1 MTPSVFDQ
9 HDILDKL
16 YLELKSSY
24 QKGEIASYDQLLKIA
39 PNLTS
44 HDYEVVIERFK
55 GHIRQQNLM
64 KVSNDT
70 NGTQAAIN
78 DDSLESQLLTLQQDF
93 CQKVGLIVAAHE
105 KRMAQVSQGVIE
117 DITSSKIVLEQELK
131 VLQAKYDYE
140 HNALQ
145 QELGSL
151 KDKCNALQEEQ
162 AQAKL
167 QCDAMRSEHEALSL
181 LKLITSEHGIETL
194 EALPFHP
201 TLNSLIVELINNT
214 KLLGREQLSALAV
227 LVDNVTK
234 VSNLSQEMGME
245 LSKLSAQ
252 KYESIV
258 KNQQRSLTQ
267 DDNSKADTSASTT
280 LSEQELALQAL
291 KDKFKNIEQ
300 LGADNS
306 YFMEDDSFDRHD
318 DPTKEEL
325 LSTEAIDPKFNALL
339 QAQAQFQSLAQSQTS
354 NHASGQASTQAI
366 SQGSQVAL
374 GKAKDMELEKESL
387 EPAVDGKH
395 SPVSQERIIEI
406 LNVIAHDLLA
416 KKAVSELTYQDI
428 GQAIQTA
435 IRMEMGAQDQ
445 CEIMGRLLI
454 KVLLLGGNELTVSD
468 FNLSEEELIGLL
480 PSYEQ
485 RLLALN
491 TLSWI
496 KNNITHQDKVVDNN
510 PLSSLMSGAKT
521 KGKDSYNT
529 DYQNRNLDSQS
540 GSVEIIN
547 SSVPKAIPRDEGTLV
562 REMSQ
567 EGGNDNIAAFAAAS
581 AKIASLAPLLHEAG
595 KELKQAQKE
604 LDADLEKSMLK
615 DRLASHIEE
624 NKTVVSSEEE
634 GPLATV
640 EIASV
645 AKDVVKV
652 ASELAQGNEER
663 SQKKFSLFDNSHA
676 AAEQTGTT
684 VFGVESVEPSTN
696 VSYDPQKES
705 FIHQKDID
713 QSDDDESLDDFIT
726 GNITDVDQ
734 GDSSDLD
741 QEAVIHKEQVEPVET
756 VEQAEHKESSVFDQ
770 AQNASSN
777 KVEESQSQTLS
788 QSPSAEDNAHNKPAR
803 TVSTA
808 TVTPTGRT
816 AIIKTTNIDEPVVN
830 KEPPAN
836 TYKHGNESTFIISS
850 PEPSKDN
857 PSLKVE
863 NTVVKPSG
871 VNTSDSKIEPNKAVE
886 TIFDTSSAFVPK
898 TPLDEDGKRRFKFLC
913 NVIDQRINER
923 ISKVNILLHGSA
935 DNTNSQLQIKDVAWF
950 YQSCISSLDNQ
961 GMLTDDLKKALY
973 EKMEYD
979 LKSNNSQLALAH
991 SHTAEASK
999 IEEIQP
1005 QPQPKEA
1012 IAVEVKDAAKVEPE
1026 PEQKAEVKAASEV
1039 ETVVAPKVEGAAK
1052 VEPEPEQK
1060 AEVKA
1065 ASEVETV
1072 VAPKVED
1079 AAKVEPEPEQKVE
1092 VKAVPEVETVVAPK
1106 VEDAAKVEPE
1116 PEQKVEVKAVPEVE
1130 TVVAPKVEDTAKV
1143 EPEPEQKVEVK
1154 AVPEV
1159 ETVVAPKVED
1169 AAKVEP
1175 EPEQKVEV
1183 KAVPEVET
1191 VVAPKVEDTA
1201 KVEPEVEP
1209 VAYEKITTMVMPD
1222 LSKITGKPTIDWDEF
1237 NKEKE
1242 LRAERESIAL
1252 NEAAPE
1258 AEAEP
1263 EDGAD
1268 EADDSANVVP
1278 FSFVPKSLK
1287 DALSN
1292 SQKAPGNNANSPK
1305 DLTLE
1310 QQMQIRLGLLDM
1322 LQSALD
1328 KHKKSQGFTVVD
1340 DNNDDS
1346 LSDDANSQD
1355 QSPIVHRHV
1364 TFATL
1369 NEEELSDDS
1378 NLALQDQADVQ
1389 DSSSKGN
1396 SESNQDSTPEGN
1408 QESSSDDK
1416 QYISSDGKQEA
1427 EVSLQVNKDSGED
1440 CPINQADATSN
1451 SSADSG
1457 SKSASGAAMNEPA
1470 AEAKAE
1476 SRAEIEPKSGAE
1488 PEPEPKTESV
1498 SEPEAEDDEEILTI
1512 IPASEYI
1519 SDPHKEE
1526 NLNIPRDFSSMQ
1538 SFLMGLNTSYNQP
1551 KEATFMFQDMNGS
1564 QEQLKTAKDD
1574 SKDNKK

>member
-145 QELGSL
+145 QELGAL

-227 LVDNVTK
+227 LIDNVTK

-267 DDNSKADTSASTT
+267 DDQSKAETSASTT

-354 NHASGQASTQAI
+354 THAQGQASTQAV

-741 QEAVIHKEQVEPVET
+741 QDAVIHKEQVEPVET
-756 VEQAEHKESSVFDQ
+756 VEQADHKESSVFDQ

-777 KVEESQSQTLS
+777 KVDESQSQILS
-788 QSPSAEDNAHNKPAR
+788 QSPSTEDKAHNKPAR

-1026 PEQKAEVKAASEV
+1026 PE
-1039 ETVVAPKVEGAAK
+1039 
-1052 VEPEPEQK
+1052 PEQK
-1060 AEVKA
+1060 A
-1065 ASEVETV
+1065 
-1072 VAPKVED
+1072 
-1079 AAKVEPEPEQKVE
+1079 
-1092 VKAVPEVETVVAPK
+1092 
-1106 VEDAAKVEPE
+1106 
-1116 PEQKVEVKAVPEVE
+1116 
-1130 TVVAPKVEDTAKV
+1130 
-1143 EPEPEQKVEVK
+1143 EVK

-1416 QYISSDGKQEA
+1416 QYISSDGKQET

-1440 CPINQADATSN
+1440 SPINQADATSN

-1470 AEAKAE
+1470 AEAEAE

-1488 PEPEPKTESV
+1488 PEPKTESV
-1498 SEPEAEDDEEILTI
+1498 SEPEDDEEILTI

>member
-227 LVDNVTK
+227 LIDNVTK

-267 DDNSKADTSASTT
+267 DDQSKADTSASTT

-354 NHASGQASTQAI
+354 THASGQASTQAV

-374 GKAKDMELEKESL
+374 GKAKAMELEKESL
-387 EPAVDGKH
+387 EPAIEGKH

-726 GNITDVDQ
+726 GNITDFDQ

-741 QEAVIHKEQVEPVET
+741 QEAVIHKEQVKPVET

-788 QSPSAEDNAHNKPAR
+788 QSPSAEDKAHNKPAR

-979 LKSNNSQLALAH
+979 LKSNNSQFANAH
-991 SHTAEASK
+991 SHTADASK

-1026 PEQKAEVKAASEV
+1026 PEPEQKAEVKPASEI
-1039 ETVVAPKVEGAAK
+1039 ETVVAPKVEDAAK

-1060 AEVKA
+1060 VEVKA
-1065 ASEVETV
+1065 VPEVETV

-1130 TVVAPKVEDTAKV
+1130 TVVAPKVEDAAKV
-1143 EPEPEQKVEVK
+1143 EPEPEQKAEVK

-1175 EPEQKVEV
+1175 
-1183 KAVPEVET
+1183 
-1191 VVAPKVEDTA
+1191 
-1201 KVEPEVEP
+1201 EPEVEP

-1252 NEAAPE
+1252 N
-1258 AEAEP
+1258 EAEP

-1389 DSSSKGN
+1389 DSSSKDN

-1416 QYISSDGKQEA
+1416 QYISSDGKQET

-1440 CPINQADATSN
+1440 SPINQADVTSN

-1457 SKSASGAAMNEPA
+1457 SKSASGAAMNEPQ
-1470 AEAKAE
+1470 AEAE
-1476 SRAEIEPKSGAE
+1476 SRAEIDPKSGA
-1488 PEPEPKTESV
+1488 EPEPKTESV
-1498 SEPEAEDDEEILTI
+1498 SEPEPEAEDDEEILTI

>member
-227 LVDNVTK
+227 LIDNVTK

-267 DDNSKADTSASTT
+267 DDQSKAETSASTT

-354 NHASGQASTQAI
+354 NHAQGQASTKAV

-652 ASELAQGNEER
+652 ASELAQGNEDR

-741 QEAVIHKEQVEPVET
+741 QDAVIHKEPVET
-756 VEQAEHKESSVFDQ
+756 VEQADHKESSVFDQ

-777 KVEESQSQTLS
+777 KVDESQSQILS
-788 QSPSAEDNAHNKPAR
+788 QSPSTEDKAHNKPAR

-979 LKSNNSQLALAH
+979 LKSNNSQLALAN
-991 SHTAEASK
+991 SHTADASK

-1012 IAVEVKDAAKVEPE
+1012 IAVEVKD
-1026 PEQKAEVKAASEV
+1026 
-1039 ETVVAPKVEGAAK
+1039 AAK

-1116 PEQKVEVKAVPEVE
+1116 PEQKVEVKAES
-1130 TVVAPKVEDTAKV
+1130 
-1143 EPEPEQKVEVK
+1143 
-1154 AVPEV
+1154 EV

-1169 AAKVEP
+1169 A
-1175 EPEQKVEV
+1175 
-1183 KAVPEVET
+1183 
-1191 VVAPKVEDTA
+1191 A

-1252 NEAAPE
+1252 NEAVPD
-1258 AEAEP
+1258 AEP

-1346 LSDDANSQD
+1346 FSDDANSQD

-1378 NLALQDQADVQ
+1378 NLALQDQDDVQ
-1389 DSSSKGN
+1389 DSSSKSN
-1396 SESNQDSTPEGN
+1396 SKSNQDSTPEGN

-1416 QYISSDGKQEA
+1416 QYISSDGKQET

-1440 CPINQADATSN
+1440 SPINQADATSN

-1457 SKSASGAAMNEPA
+1457 STSASGAAMNEPA
-1470 AEAKAE
+1470 AEAEAE
-1476 SRAEIEPKSGAE
+1476 SRAEIEPKSGA
-1488 PEPEPKTESV
+1488 EPEPKTESV

>member
-145 QELGSL
+145 QELGAL

-227 LVDNVTK
+227 LIDNVTK

-267 DDNSKADTSASTT
+267 DDQSKADTSASTT

-354 NHASGQASTQAI
+354 THAQGLTSTQAI
-366 SQGSQVAL
+366 SQGGQVAQ

-387 EPAVDGKH
+387 EPAVEGKH

-595 KELKQAQKE
+595 KELKQAQKD

-741 QEAVIHKEQVEPVET
+741 QEAVIHKEQVKPVET

-770 AQNASSN
+770 AKNASSN

-788 QSPSAEDNAHNKPAR
+788 QSPSAEDKAHNKPAR

-1005 QPQPKEA
+1005 QPQLKAP
-1012 IAVEVKDAAKVEPE
+1012 VAAKEE
-1026 PEQKAEVKAASEV
+1026 A
-1039 ETVVAPKVEGAAK
+1039 
-1052 VEPEPEQK
+1052 
-1060 AEVKA
+1060 
-1065 ASEVETV
+1065 
-1072 VAPKVED
+1072 

-1116 PEQKVEVKAVPEVE
+1116 QKAEVKAVTEVE
-1130 TVVAPKVEDTAKV
+1130 TVVAPKL
-1143 EPEPEQKVEVK
+1143 
-1154 AVPEV
+1154 
-1159 ETVVAPKVED
+1159 
-1169 AAKVEP
+1169 
-1175 EPEQKVEV
+1175 
-1183 KAVPEVET
+1183 
-1191 VVAPKVEDTA
+1191 EDTA

-1258 AEAEP
+1258 AAP

-1378 NLALQDQADVQ
+1378 NLALQDQADIQ

-1416 QYISSDGKQEA
+1416 QYISSDGKQET
-1427 EVSLQVNKDSGED
+1427 ELSLQVNKDSGED
-1440 CPINQADATSN
+1440 SPINQADATSN

-1476 SRAEIEPKSGAE
+1476 SRAEIEPKSGT
-1488 PEPEPKTESV
+1488 EPKTESV
-1498 SEPEAEDDEEILTI
+1498 SEPEDDEEILTI

>member
-145 QELGSL
+145 QELGAL

-227 LVDNVTK
+227 LIDNVTK

-267 DDNSKADTSASTT
+267 DDKSKADTSASTT

-354 NHASGQASTQAI
+354 THAQGQASTQAV

-741 QEAVIHKEQVEPVET
+741 QDAVIHKEQVEPVE
-756 VEQAEHKESSVFDQ
+756 QADHKESSVFDQ

-788 QSPSAEDNAHNKPAR
+788 QSPSTEDKAYNKPAR

-991 SHTAEASK
+991 SHTADASK

-1012 IAVEVKDAAKVEPE
+1012 IAVEAKDAAKVDPE
-1026 PEQKAEVKAASEV
+1026 PEQKAEVKAE
-1039 ETVVAPKVEGAAK
+1039 
-1052 VEPEPEQK
+1052 
-1060 AEVKA
+1060 
-1065 ASEVETV
+1065 SEVETV

-1079 AAKVEPEPEQKVE
+1079 AAKVEP
-1092 VKAVPEVETVVAPK
+1092 
-1106 VEDAAKVEPE
+1106 
-1116 PEQKVEVKAVPEVE
+1116 
-1130 TVVAPKVEDTAKV
+1130 
-1143 EPEPEQKVEVK
+1143 
-1154 AVPEV
+1154 
-1159 ETVVAPKVED
+1159 
-1169 AAKVEP
+1169 
-1175 EPEQKVEV
+1175 
-1183 KAVPEVET
+1183 
-1191 VVAPKVEDTA
+1191 
-1201 KVEPEVEP
+1201 EPEVEP

-1258 AEAEP
+1258 SEAEP

-1364 TFATL
+1364 TFSTL

-1416 QYISSDGKQEA
+1416 QYISQDGKQET

-1440 CPINQADATSN
+1440 SPINQADATSN

-1457 SKSASGAAMNEPA
+1457 STSASSAAMNEPQVEPN
-1470 AEAKAE
+1470 AEAE
-1476 SRAEIEPKSGAE
+1476 SRAEIEHKSGAE

>member
-145 QELGSL
+145 QELGAL

-227 LVDNVTK
+227 LIDNVTK

-258 KNQQRSLTQ
+258 KNQQRSLIQ
-267 DDNSKADTSASTT
+267 DDKSKAETSASTT

-354 NHASGQASTQAI
+354 NHAQGQASTQAV

-741 QEAVIHKEQVEPVET
+741 QEAVIHKEPVEPVE
-756 VEQAEHKESSVFDQ
+756 QADHKESSVFDQ

-777 KVEESQSQTLS
+777 KVDESQSQILS
-788 QSPSAEDNAHNKPAR
+788 QSPSTEDKAHNKPAR

-1005 QPQPKEA
+1005 QLQPKEA
-1012 IAVEVKDAAKVEPE
+1012 IAVEVK
-1026 PEQKAEVKAASEV
+1026 
-1039 ETVVAPKVEGAAK
+1039 
-1052 VEPEPEQK
+1052 
-1060 AEVKA
+1060 
-1065 ASEVETV
+1065 
-1072 VAPKVED
+1072 D

-1116 PEQKVEVKAVPEVE
+1116 P
-1130 TVVAPKVEDTAKV
+1130 
-1143 EPEPEQKVEVK
+1143 
-1154 AVPEV
+1154 
-1159 ETVVAPKVED
+1159 
-1169 AAKVEP
+1169 
-1175 EPEQKVEV
+1175 
-1183 KAVPEVET
+1183 
-1191 VVAPKVEDTA
+1191 
-1201 KVEPEVEP
+1201 EPEVEP

-1258 AEAEP
+1258 SEDGA
-1263 EDGAD
+1263 DGAD

>member
-24 QKGEIASYDQLLKIA
+24 QKGEIASYNQLLKIA

-145 QELGSL
+145 QELGAL

-227 LVDNVTK
+227 LIDNVTK

-267 DDNSKADTSASTT
+267 DDKSKANTSASTT

-306 YFMEDDSFDRHD
+306 YFMEDDSFDRYD

-354 NHASGQASTQAI
+354 THALGQASTQDV
-366 SQGSQVAL
+366 SQGGQVAQ

-480 PSYEQ
+480 PTYEQ

-684 VFGVESVEPSTN
+684 VFGVESAEPSSN

-713 QSDDDESLDDFIT
+713 QSNDDESLDDFIT

-734 GDSSDLD
+734 GDSLDLD
-741 QEAVIHKEQVEPVET
+741 QEAVIHKEQVKPVET

-863 NTVVKPSG
+863 NTVVKPNG
-871 VNTSDSKIEPNKAVE
+871 VNTSDSKREPNKAVE

-979 LKSNNSQLALAH
+979 LKSNNSQLAHAN
-991 SHTAEASK
+991 SHTADASK
-999 IEEIQP
+999 IVEIQP
-1005 QPQPKEA
+1005 QPQLKAPVAAKEEA
-1012 IAVEVKDAAKVEPE
+1012 AAKVEPE
-1026 PEQKAEVKAASEV
+1026 PEQKAEVKAVPEVETLVAPKAEPAAKVEPEQKAEVKAVPELEAVVASKVEGAVKVEPEQKAEIKAVPELEAVVASKVEGAAKVEPEPEQKAEIKAVPEV

-1052 VEPEPEQK
+1052 VEPQTQLE
-1060 AEVKA
+1060 
-1065 ASEVETV
+1065 SEM
-1072 VAPKVED
+1072 
-1079 AAKVEPEPEQKVE
+1079 
-1092 VKAVPEVETVVAPK
+1092 
-1106 VEDAAKVEPE
+1106 
-1116 PEQKVEVKAVPEVE
+1116 
-1130 TVVAPKVEDTAKV
+1130 
-1143 EPEPEQKVEVK
+1143 
-1154 AVPEV
+1154 
-1159 ETVVAPKVED
+1159 
-1169 AAKVEP
+1169 
-1175 EPEQKVEV
+1175 
-1183 KAVPEVET
+1183 
-1191 VVAPKVEDTA
+1191 
-1201 KVEPEVEP
+1201 EPEVEP

-1252 NEAAPE
+1252 NEAEPEPE
-1258 AEAEP
+1258 A
-1263 EDGAD
+1263 GAD

-1292 SQKAPGNNANSPK
+1292 SQKAPSNNANSPK

-1389 DSSSKGN
+1389 DSSSESN
-1396 SESNQDSTPEGN
+1396 SESTLEGN
-1408 QESSSDDK
+1408 QDSSSDD
-1416 QYISSDGKQEA
+1416 KQEA

-1440 CPINQADATSN
+1440 SPINQADATSN

-1457 SKSASGAAMNEPA
+1457 SKSASGAAMNEPE
-1470 AEAKAE
+1470 AEAEAEAEAE
-1476 SRAEIEPKSGAE
+1476 SRAEPEPMSGTE
-1488 PEPEPKTESV
+1488 PETESV
-1498 SEPEAEDDEEILTI
+1498 SESADETEDDEEILTI

>member
-145 QELGSL
+145 QELGAL

-227 LVDNVTK
+227 LIDNVTK

-267 DDNSKADTSASTT
+267 DDQSKAETSASTT

-354 NHASGQASTQAI
+354 THAQGQASTQAV

-741 QEAVIHKEQVEPVET
+741 QDAVIHKEQVEPVET
-756 VEQAEHKESSVFDQ
+756 VEQADHKESSVFDQ

-777 KVEESQSQTLS
+777 KVDESQSQILS
-788 QSPSAEDNAHNKPAR
+788 QSPSTEDKAHNKPAR

-1026 PEQKAEVKAASEV
+1026 PE
-1039 ETVVAPKVEGAAK
+1039 
-1052 VEPEPEQK
+1052 PEQK

-1065 ASEVETV
+1065 AS
-1072 VAPKVED
+1072 
-1079 AAKVEPEPEQKVE
+1079 
-1092 VKAVPEVETVVAPK
+1092 
-1106 VEDAAKVEPE
+1106 
-1116 PEQKVEVKAVPEVE
+1116 
-1130 TVVAPKVEDTAKV
+1130 
-1143 EPEPEQKVEVK
+1143 
-1154 AVPEV
+1154 EV

-1416 QYISSDGKQEA
+1416 QYISSDGKQET

-1440 CPINQADATSN
+1440 SPINQADATSN

-1470 AEAKAE
+1470 AEAEAE

-1488 PEPEPKTESV
+1488 PEPKTESV
-1498 SEPEAEDDEEILTI
+1498 SEPEDDEEILTI

>member
-93 CQKVGLIVAAHE
+93 CQKVGLIVAANE

-145 QELGSL
+145 QELGAL

-227 LVDNVTK
+227 LIDNVTK

-267 DDNSKADTSASTT
+267 DDNSKAETSASTT

-354 NHASGQASTQAI
+354 THASGQASTQAV

-726 GNITDVDQ
+726 GNITDFDQ

-741 QEAVIHKEQVEPVET
+741 QEAVIHKEQVKPVET

-788 QSPSAEDNAHNKPAR
+788 QSPSAEDRAHNKPAR

-1005 QPQPKEA
+1005 QLQPKEA

-1026 PEQKAEVKAASEV
+1026 PEQKAEVKAVPEV
-1039 ETVVAPKVEGAAK
+1039 ETVVAPKVENAAKVEQEPEQKVEVKPASEIETVVAPKVEDAAK

-1072 VAPKVED
+1072 VAPKG
-1079 AAKVEPEPEQKVE
+1079 
-1092 VKAVPEVETVVAPK
+1092 
-1106 VEDAAKVEPE
+1106 
-1116 PEQKVEVKAVPEVE
+1116 
-1130 TVVAPKVEDTAKV
+1130 EDTAKV
-1143 EPEPEQKVEVK
+1143 EP
-1154 AVPEV
+1154 
-1159 ETVVAPKVED
+1159 
-1169 AAKVEP
+1169 
-1175 EPEQKVEV
+1175 
-1183 KAVPEVET
+1183 
-1191 VVAPKVEDTA
+1191 
-1201 KVEPEVEP
+1201 EPEVEP

-1258 AEAEP
+1258 AAP

-1378 NLALQDQADVQ
+1378 NLALQDQADIQ

-1416 QYISSDGKQEA
+1416 QYISSDGKQET
-1427 EVSLQVNKDSGED
+1427 ELSLQVNKDSGED
-1440 CPINQADATSN
+1440 SPINQADATSN

-1476 SRAEIEPKSGAE
+1476 SRAEIEPKSGT
-1488 PEPEPKTESV
+1488 EPKTESV
-1498 SEPEAEDDEEILTI
+1498 SEPEDDEEILTI

>member
-227 LVDNVTK
+227 LIDNVTK

-267 DDNSKADTSASTT
+267 DDQSKADTSASTT

-354 NHASGQASTQAI
+354 THAQGLTSTQAI
-366 SQGSQVAL
+366 SQGGQVAQ

-387 EPAVDGKH
+387 EPAVEGKH

-496 KNNITHQDKVVDNN
+496 KNNITNQDKVVDNN

-741 QEAVIHKEQVEPVET
+741 QEAVIHKEQVKPVET

-788 QSPSAEDNAHNKPAR
+788 QSPSAEDKAHNKPAR

-991 SHTAEASK
+991 SHSADASK

-1005 QPQPKEA
+1005 QPQPKA
-1012 IAVEVKDAAKVEPE
+1012 AVAAKEE
-1026 PEQKAEVKAASEV
+1026 A
-1039 ETVVAPKVEGAAK
+1039 
-1052 VEPEPEQK
+1052 
-1060 AEVKA
+1060 
-1065 ASEVETV
+1065 
-1072 VAPKVED
+1072 

-1116 PEQKVEVKAVPEVE
+1116 PEQKAEVKPASEVETVVAPKAEPAAKLEPEPEQKAEVKAVPEVE
-1130 TVVAPKVEDTAKV
+1130 A
-1143 EPEPEQKVEVK
+1143 
-1154 AVPEV
+1154 
-1159 ETVVAPKVED
+1159 VVAPKVED

-1175 EPEQKVEV
+1175 EPEQKAEVNAVPEVETVVAPKVEDATKVEPEPEQKAEV
-1183 KAVPEVET
+1183 KPASEVET

-1440 CPINQADATSN
+1440 SPINQADATSN

-1470 AEAKAE
+1470 AEAEAE
-1476 SRAEIEPKSGAE
+1476 SRAEIEPKSGA
-1488 PEPEPKTESV
+1488 EPEPKTESV

>member
-227 LVDNVTK
+227 LIDNVTK

-267 DDNSKADTSASTT
+267 DDKSKAETSASTT

-354 NHASGQASTQAI
+354 THAQGQASTQAV

-741 QEAVIHKEQVEPVET
+741 QEAVIHKEQVEPVE
-756 VEQAEHKESSVFDQ
+756 QADHKESSVFDQ

-788 QSPSAEDNAHNKPAR
+788 QSPSTEDKAHNKPAR

-979 LKSNNSQLALAH
+979 LKSNNSQLALAN
-991 SHTAEASK
+991 SHTADASK

-1039 ETVVAPKVEGAAK
+1039 ETVVAPKVEDAAKVEPKPEQKAEVKPASEIETVVAPKVEDAAKVEPEPEQKAEVKAVPEVETVVAPKVEDAAKVEPEPEQKAEVKAVPEVETVVAPKVEDAAK

-1079 AAKVEPEPEQKVE
+1079 
-1092 VKAVPEVETVVAPK
+1092 
-1106 VEDAAKVEPE
+1106 
-1116 PEQKVEVKAVPEVE
+1116 
-1130 TVVAPKVEDTAKV
+1130 TAKV
-1143 EPEPEQKVEVK
+1143 EP
-1154 AVPEV
+1154 
-1159 ETVVAPKVED
+1159 
-1169 AAKVEP
+1169 
-1175 EPEQKVEV
+1175 
-1183 KAVPEVET
+1183 
-1191 VVAPKVEDTA
+1191 
-1201 KVEPEVEP
+1201 EPEVEP

-1252 NEAAPE
+1252 N
-1258 AEAEP
+1258 EAEP

-1389 DSSSKGN
+1389 DSSSESN

-1416 QYISSDGKQEA
+1416 QET

-1440 CPINQADATSN
+1440 SPINQADATSN

-1470 AEAKAE
+1470 AEAEAE
-1476 SRAEIEPKSGAE
+1476 SGAE

>member
-145 QELGSL
+145 QELGAL

-227 LVDNVTK
+227 LIDNVTK

-267 DDNSKADTSASTT
+267 DDQSKAETSASTT

-354 NHASGQASTQAI
+354 THASGQASTQAV

-387 EPAVDGKH
+387 EPAVEGKH

-595 KELKQAQKE
+595 KELKQAQKD

-741 QEAVIHKEQVEPVET
+741 QDAVIHKEQVEPVET
-756 VEQAEHKESSVFDQ
+756 VEQADHKESSVFDQ

-777 KVEESQSQTLS
+777 KVEKSQSQTLS

-979 LKSNNSQLALAH
+979 LKSNNSQLALAN

-1005 QPQPKEA
+1005 QPQLKEA
-1012 IAVEVKDAAKVEPE
+1012 IAVEVKDAAKVEPEPEQKAEVKSASEIETVVAPKVEDAAKVEPE

-1065 ASEVETV
+1065 
-1072 VAPKVED
+1072 
-1079 AAKVEPEPEQKVE
+1079 
-1092 VKAVPEVETVVAPK
+1092 VPEVETVVAPK

-1116 PEQKVEVKAVPEVE
+1116 PEQKVEVKAESEVE

-1143 EPEPEQKVEVK
+1143 EP
-1154 AVPEV
+1154 
-1159 ETVVAPKVED
+1159 
-1169 AAKVEP
+1169 
-1175 EPEQKVEV
+1175 
-1183 KAVPEVET
+1183 
-1191 VVAPKVEDTA
+1191 
-1201 KVEPEVEP
+1201 EPEVEP

-1258 AEAEP
+1258 SEAEP

-1389 DSSSKGN
+1389 DSSSESN

-1408 QESSSDDK
+1408 QDSSSDD
-1416 QYISSDGKQEA
+1416 KQEA

>member
-64 KVSNDT
+64 KASNDT

-78 DDSLESQLLTLQQDF
+78 DDSLESQLLILQQDF

-145 QELGSL
+145 QELGAL

-227 LVDNVTK
+227 LIDNVTK

-267 DDNSKADTSASTT
+267 DDKSKANTSASTT

-306 YFMEDDSFDRHD
+306 YFMEDDSFDRYD

-354 NHASGQASTQAI
+354 THALGQASTQDV
-366 SQGSQVAL
+366 SQGGQVAQ

-480 PSYEQ
+480 PTYEQ

-684 VFGVESVEPSTN
+684 VFGVESAEPSSN

-713 QSDDDESLDDFIT
+713 QSNDDESLDDFIT

-734 GDSSDLD
+734 GDSLDLD
-741 QEAVIHKEQVEPVET
+741 QEAVIHKEQVKPVET

-863 NTVVKPSG
+863 NTVVKPNG
-871 VNTSDSKIEPNKAVE
+871 VNTSDSKREPNKAVE

-979 LKSNNSQLALAH
+979 LKSNNSQLAHAN
-991 SHTAEASK
+991 SHTADASK
-999 IEEIQP
+999 IVEIQP
-1005 QPQPKEA
+1005 QPQLKAPVAAKEEA
-1012 IAVEVKDAAKVEPE
+1012 AAKVEPE
-1026 PEQKAEVKAASEV
+1026 PEQKAEVKAVPEVETLVAPKAEPAAKVEPEQKAEVKAVPELEAVVASKVEGAVKVEPEQKAEIKAVPELEAVVASKVEGAAKVEPEPEQKAEIKAVPEV

-1052 VEPEPEQK
+1052 VEPQTQLE
-1060 AEVKA
+1060 
-1065 ASEVETV
+1065 SEM
-1072 VAPKVED
+1072 
-1079 AAKVEPEPEQKVE
+1079 
-1092 VKAVPEVETVVAPK
+1092 
-1106 VEDAAKVEPE
+1106 
-1116 PEQKVEVKAVPEVE
+1116 
-1130 TVVAPKVEDTAKV
+1130 
-1143 EPEPEQKVEVK
+1143 
-1154 AVPEV
+1154 
-1159 ETVVAPKVED
+1159 
-1169 AAKVEP
+1169 
-1175 EPEQKVEV
+1175 
-1183 KAVPEVET
+1183 
-1191 VVAPKVEDTA
+1191 
-1201 KVEPEVEP
+1201 EPEVEP

-1252 NEAAPE
+1252 NEAEPEPE
-1258 AEAEP
+1258 A
-1263 EDGAD
+1263 GAD

-1292 SQKAPGNNANSPK
+1292 SQKAPSNNANSPK

-1389 DSSSKGN
+1389 DSSSESN
-1396 SESNQDSTPEGN
+1396 SESTLEGN
-1408 QESSSDDK
+1408 QDSSSDD
-1416 QYISSDGKQEA
+1416 KQEA

-1440 CPINQADATSN
+1440 SPINQADATSN

-1457 SKSASGAAMNEPA
+1457 SKSASGAAMNEPE
-1470 AEAKAE
+1470 AEAEAEAEAE
-1476 SRAEIEPKSGAE
+1476 SRAEPEPMSGTE
-1488 PEPEPKTESV
+1488 PETESV
-1498 SEPEAEDDEEILTI
+1498 SESADETEDDEEILTI

>member
-145 QELGSL
+145 QELGAL

-227 LVDNVTK
+227 LIDNVTK

-267 DDNSKADTSASTT
+267 DDQSKADTSASTT

-595 KELKQAQKE
+595 KELKQAQKD

-741 QEAVIHKEQVEPVET
+741 QEAVIHKEQVKPVET

-788 QSPSAEDNAHNKPAR
+788 QSPSAEDKAHNKPAR

-1005 QPQPKEA
+1005 QLQPKEA

-1039 ETVVAPKVEGAAK
+1039 ETVVAPKG
-1052 VEPEPEQK
+1052 
-1060 AEVKA
+1060 
-1065 ASEVETV
+1065 
-1072 VAPKVED
+1072 
-1079 AAKVEPEPEQKVE
+1079 
-1092 VKAVPEVETVVAPK
+1092 
-1106 VEDAAKVEPE
+1106 
-1116 PEQKVEVKAVPEVE
+1116 
-1130 TVVAPKVEDTAKV
+1130 EDTAKV
-1143 EPEPEQKVEVK
+1143 EP
-1154 AVPEV
+1154 
-1159 ETVVAPKVED
+1159 
-1169 AAKVEP
+1169 
-1175 EPEQKVEV
+1175 
-1183 KAVPEVET
+1183 
-1191 VVAPKVEDTA
+1191 
-1201 KVEPEVEP
+1201 EPEVEP

-1258 AEAEP
+1258 AAP

-1378 NLALQDQADVQ
+1378 NLALQDQADIQ

-1416 QYISSDGKQEA
+1416 QYISSDGKQET
-1427 EVSLQVNKDSGED
+1427 ELSLQVNKDSGED
-1440 CPINQADATSN
+1440 SPINQADATSN

-1470 AEAKAE
+1470 AEAE
-1476 SRAEIEPKSGAE
+1476 SQAEIEPKSGT
-1488 PEPEPKTESV
+1488 EPKTESV
-1498 SEPEAEDDEEILTI
+1498 SEPEDEAEDDEEILTI

>member
-201 TLNSLIVELINNT
+201 TLNSLILELINNT

-227 LVDNVTK
+227 LIDNVTK

-267 DDNSKADTSASTT
+267 DDQSKADTSASTT

-318 DPTKEEL
+318 EPTNEEL
-325 LSTEAIDPKFNALL
+325 LNTKAIDPKFNALL

-354 NHASGQASTQAI
+354 NHAQGQASTQAI

-741 QEAVIHKEQVEPVET
+741 QDAVIHKEQVEPVET
-756 VEQAEHKESSVFDQ
+756 VEQADHKESSVFDQ

-777 KVEESQSQTLS
+777 KVEKSQSQTLS

-979 LKSNNSQLALAH
+979 LKSNNSQLALAN

-1005 QPQPKEA
+1005 QPQLKAPVAAKVEPEPEQK
-1012 IAVEVKDAAKVEPE
+1012 VEVKAVPEVETVVAPKVEDAAKVEPE
-1026 PEQKAEVKAASEV
+1026 PEQKAEVKAVPEVETVVAPKVDDAAKVEPEPEQKVEVKPASEV
-1039 ETVVAPKVEGAAK
+1039 ETVVAPKVEDAAK

-1092 VKAVPEVETVVAPK
+1092 VKVVPEVETVVAPK

-1116 PEQKVEVKAVPEVE
+1116 PEQKAEVKAES
-1130 TVVAPKVEDTAKV
+1130 
-1143 EPEPEQKVEVK
+1143 
-1154 AVPEV
+1154 EV

-1175 EPEQKVEV
+1175 
-1183 KAVPEVET
+1183 
-1191 VVAPKVEDTA
+1191 
-1201 KVEPEVEP
+1201 EPEVEP

-1258 AEAEP
+1258 AES

-1440 CPINQADATSN
+1440 SPINQADATSN

-1470 AEAKAE
+1470 AEAEAE
-1476 SRAEIEPKSGAE
+1476 SRAEIEPKSGA
-1488 PEPEPKTESV
+1488 
-1498 SEPEAEDDEEILTI
+1498 EPEAEDDEEILTI

>member
-145 QELGSL
+145 QELGAL

-201 TLNSLIVELINNT
+201 TLNSQEEQAQAKLQCDAMRSEHEALSLLKLITSEHGIETLEALPFHPTLNSLILELINNT

-227 LVDNVTK
+227 LIDNVTK

-267 DDNSKADTSASTT
+267 DDQSKADTSASTTLSEQELALQALKDKFKNIEQLGADNSYFMEDLTQDDQSKADTSASTT

-318 DPTKEEL
+318 EPTNEEL
-325 LSTEAIDPKFNALL
+325 LNTKAIDPKFNALL

-354 NHASGQASTQAI
+354 THASGQASTQAV

-741 QEAVIHKEQVEPVET
+741 QEAVIHKEQVKPVET

-788 QSPSAEDNAHNKPAR
+788 QSPSAEDKAHNKPAR

-979 LKSNNSQLALAH
+979 LKSNNSQFANAN
-991 SHTAEASK
+991 SHTADASK

-1012 IAVEVKDAAKVEPE
+1012 IAVDVKDAAKVEPE
-1026 PEQKAEVKAASEV
+1026 PER
-1039 ETVVAPKVEGAAK
+1039 T
-1052 VEPEPEQK
+1052 
-1060 AEVKA
+1060 
-1065 ASEVETV
+1065 
-1072 VAPKVED
+1072 
-1079 AAKVEPEPEQKVE
+1079 
-1092 VKAVPEVETVVAPK
+1092 
-1106 VEDAAKVEPE
+1106 
-1116 PEQKVEVKAVPEVE
+1116 
-1130 TVVAPKVEDTAKV
+1130 
-1143 EPEPEQKVEVK
+1143 
-1154 AVPEV
+1154 
-1159 ETVVAPKVED
+1159 
-1169 AAKVEP
+1169 
-1175 EPEQKVEV
+1175 
-1183 KAVPEVET
+1183 
-1191 VVAPKVEDTA
+1191 
-1201 KVEPEVEP
+1201 
-1209 VAYEKITTMVMPD
+1209 
-1222 LSKITGKPTIDWDEF
+1222 L
-1237 NKEKE
+1237 
-1242 LRAERESIAL
+1242 LR
-1252 NEAAPE
+1252 
-1258 AEAEP
+1258 
-1263 EDGAD
+1263 
-1268 EADDSANVVP
+1268 
-1278 FSFVPKSLK
+1278 
-1287 DALSN
+1287 
-1292 SQKAPGNNANSPK
+1292 
-1305 DLTLE
+1305 
-1310 QQMQIRLGLLDM
+1310 
-1322 LQSALD
+1322 
-1328 KHKKSQGFTVVD
+1328 
-1340 DNNDDS
+1340 
-1346 LSDDANSQD
+1346 
-1355 QSPIVHRHV
+1355 
-1364 TFATL
+1364 
-1369 NEEELSDDS
+1369 
-1378 NLALQDQADVQ
+1378 
-1389 DSSSKGN
+1389 
-1396 SESNQDSTPEGN
+1396 
-1408 QESSSDDK
+1408 
-1416 QYISSDGKQEA
+1416 
-1427 EVSLQVNKDSGED
+1427 
-1440 CPINQADATSN
+1440 
-1451 SSADSG
+1451 
-1457 SKSASGAAMNEPA
+1457 
-1470 AEAKAE
+1470 
-1476 SRAEIEPKSGAE
+1476 
-1488 PEPEPKTESV
+1488 
-1498 SEPEAEDDEEILTI
+1498 
-1512 IPASEYI
+1512 
-1519 SDPHKEE
+1519 
-1526 NLNIPRDFSSMQ
+1526 
-1538 SFLMGLNTSYNQP
+1538 
-1551 KEATFMFQDMNGS
+1551 
-1564 QEQLKTAKDD
+1564 
-1574 SKDNKK
+1574 

>member
-291 KDKFKNIEQ
+291 KNKFKNIEQ

-318 DPTKEEL
+318 APTKEEL

-354 NHASGQASTQAI
+354 THASGQASTQAV

-741 QEAVIHKEQVEPVET
+741 QDAVIHKEQVEPVET
-756 VEQAEHKESSVFDQ
+756 VEQADHKESSVFDQ

-777 KVEESQSQTLS
+777 KVEKSQSQTLS

-979 LKSNNSQLALAH
+979 LKSNNSQLALAN

-1005 QPQPKEA
+1005 QPQLKAPVAAKEEA
-1012 IAVEVKDAAKVEPE
+1012 AAKVEPEPEQKVEVKAVPEVETVVAPKVEDAAKVEPE
-1026 PEQKAEVKAASEV
+1026 PEQKAEVKAVPEVETVVAPKVDDAAKVEPEPEQKVEVKPASEV
-1039 ETVVAPKVEGAAK
+1039 ETVVAPKVEDAAK

-1092 VKAVPEVETVVAPK
+1092 VKVVPEVETVVAPK

-1116 PEQKVEVKAVPEVE
+1116 PEQKAEVKAES
-1130 TVVAPKVEDTAKV
+1130 
-1143 EPEPEQKVEVK
+1143 
-1154 AVPEV
+1154 EV

-1175 EPEQKVEV
+1175 
-1183 KAVPEVET
+1183 
-1191 VVAPKVEDTA
+1191 
-1201 KVEPEVEP
+1201 EPEVEP

-1258 AEAEP
+1258 AES

-1440 CPINQADATSN
+1440 SPINQADATSN

-1470 AEAKAE
+1470 AEAEAE
-1476 SRAEIEPKSGAE
+1476 SRAEIEPKSGA
-1488 PEPEPKTESV
+1488 EPEPKTESV

>member
-291 KDKFKNIEQ
+291 KNKFKNIEQ

-318 DPTKEEL
+318 APTKEEL

-354 NHASGQASTQAI
+354 NHAQGQASTQAI

-741 QEAVIHKEQVEPVET
+741 QDAVIHKEQVEPVET
-756 VEQAEHKESSVFDQ
+756 VEQADHKESSVFDQ

-777 KVEESQSQTLS
+777 KVEKSQSQTLS

-979 LKSNNSQLALAH
+979 LKSNNSQLALAN

-1005 QPQPKEA
+1005 QPQLKAP
-1012 IAVEVKDAAKVEPE
+1012 VAAKEE
-1026 PEQKAEVKAASEV
+1026 A
-1039 ETVVAPKVEGAAK
+1039 
-1052 VEPEPEQK
+1052 
-1060 AEVKA
+1060 
-1065 ASEVETV
+1065 
-1072 VAPKVED
+1072 

-1116 PEQKVEVKAVPEVE
+1116 PEQKAEVKAVPEVE
-1130 TVVAPKVEDTAKV
+1130 TVVAPKVDDAAKV

-1154 AVPEV
+1154 PASEV

-1175 EPEQKVEV
+1175 
-1183 KAVPEVET
+1183 
-1191 VVAPKVEDTA
+1191 
-1201 KVEPEVEP
+1201 EPEVEP

-1258 AEAEP
+1258 AES

-1440 CPINQADATSN
+1440 SPINQADATSN

-1470 AEAKAE
+1470 AEAEAE
-1476 SRAEIEPKSGAE
+1476 SRAEIEPKSGA
-1488 PEPEPKTESV
+1488 
-1498 SEPEAEDDEEILTI
+1498 EPEAEDDEEILTI

>member
-93 CQKVGLIVAAHE
+93 CQKVGLIVAANE

-145 QELGSL
+145 QELGAL

-227 LVDNVTK
+227 LIDNVTK

-267 DDNSKADTSASTT
+267 DDQSKAETSASTT

-354 NHASGQASTQAI
+354 THASGQASTQAV

-726 GNITDVDQ
+726 GNITDFDQ

-741 QEAVIHKEQVEPVET
+741 QEAVIHKEQVKPVET

-788 QSPSAEDNAHNKPAR
+788 QSPSAEDRAHNKPAR

-1005 QPQPKEA
+1005 QLQPKEA

-1026 PEQKAEVKAASEV
+1026 PEQKAEVKAVPEV
-1039 ETVVAPKVEGAAK
+1039 ETVVAPKVENAAK
-1052 VEPEPEQK
+1052 VEQEPEQK
-1060 AEVKA
+1060 VEVKP
-1065 ASEVETV
+1065 ASEIETV

-1116 PEQKVEVKAVPEVE
+1116 PEQKAEVKAASEVE

-1143 EPEPEQKVEVK
+1143 EP
-1154 AVPEV
+1154 
-1159 ETVVAPKVED
+1159 
-1169 AAKVEP
+1169 
-1175 EPEQKVEV
+1175 
-1183 KAVPEVET
+1183 
-1191 VVAPKVEDTA
+1191 
-1201 KVEPEVEP
+1201 EPEVEP

-1258 AEAEP
+1258 AAP

-1378 NLALQDQADVQ
+1378 NLALQDQADIQ

-1416 QYISSDGKQEA
+1416 QYISSDGKQET
-1427 EVSLQVNKDSGED
+1427 ELSLQVNKDSGED
-1440 CPINQADATSN
+1440 SPINQADATSN

-1476 SRAEIEPKSGAE
+1476 SRAEIEPKSGT
-1488 PEPEPKTESV
+1488 EPKTESV
-1498 SEPEAEDDEEILTI
+1498 SEPEDDEEILTI

>member
-145 QELGSL
+145 QELGAL

-162 AQAKL
+162 TQAKL

-227 LVDNVTK
+227 LIDNVTK

-267 DDNSKADTSASTT
+267 DDQSKADTSASTT

-354 NHASGQASTQAI
+354 THAQGQASTQAV

-777 KVEESQSQTLS
+777 KVEKSQSQTLS

-991 SHTAEASK
+991 SHTADASK
-999 IEEIQP
+999 IAEIQP

-1012 IAVEVKDAAKVEPE
+1012 IAVELKDAAKVEPE
-1026 PEQKAEVKAASEV
+1026 PEQKVEVKAVPEA

-1060 AEVKA
+1060 VEVKA

-1079 AAKVEPEPEQKVE
+1079 TAKVEPEPEQKAE

-1106 VEDAAKVEPE
+1106 VEDAAKVEP
-1116 PEQKVEVKAVPEVE
+1116 
-1130 TVVAPKVEDTAKV
+1130 
-1143 EPEPEQKVEVK
+1143 
-1154 AVPEV
+1154 
-1159 ETVVAPKVED
+1159 
-1169 AAKVEP
+1169 
-1175 EPEQKVEV
+1175 
-1183 KAVPEVET
+1183 
-1191 VVAPKVEDTA
+1191 
-1201 KVEPEVEP
+1201 EPEVEP

-1252 NEAAPE
+1252 NEAEP
-1258 AEAEP
+1258 EAEP

-1378 NLALQDQADVQ
+1378 NLALQDQANVQ
-1389 DSSSKGN
+1389 DSSLESN
-1396 SESNQDSTPEGN
+1396 SESNQDSTPEGKL
-1408 QESSSDDK
+1408 ESSSDDK

-1440 CPINQADATSN
+1440 SPINQADATSN

-1470 AEAKAE
+1470 AEAEAE
-1476 SRAEIEPKSGAE
+1476 SRAEIEPKSGA
-1488 PEPEPKTESV
+1488 EPKTESV

>member
-145 QELGSL
+145 QELGAL

-227 LVDNVTK
+227 LIDNVTK

-267 DDNSKADTSASTT
+267 DDQSKADTSASTT

-354 NHASGQASTQAI
+354 THASGQASTQAV

-741 QEAVIHKEQVEPVET
+741 QEAVIHKEQVKPVET

-788 QSPSAEDNAHNKPAR
+788 QSPSAEDKAHNKPAR

-1005 QPQPKEA
+1005 QLQPKEA

-1026 PEQKAEVKAASEV
+1026 PEQKA
-1039 ETVVAPKVEGAAK
+1039 
-1052 VEPEPEQK
+1052 
-1060 AEVKA
+1060 
-1065 ASEVETV
+1065 
-1072 VAPKVED
+1072 
-1079 AAKVEPEPEQKVE
+1079 E

-1130 TVVAPKVEDTAKV
+1130 TVVAPKVEN
-1143 EPEPEQKVEVK
+1143 
-1154 AVPEV
+1154 
-1159 ETVVAPKVED
+1159 

-1175 EPEQKVEV
+1175 
-1183 KAVPEVET
+1183 
-1191 VVAPKVEDTA
+1191 
-1201 KVEPEVEP
+1201 EPEVEP

-1252 NEAAPE
+1252 NEAAP
-1258 AEAEP
+1258 EAEP

-1389 DSSSKGN
+1389 DSSSESN
-1396 SESNQDSTPEGN
+1396 SESNQDS
-1408 QESSSDDK
+1408 SSDD
-1416 QYISSDGKQEA
+1416 KQEA

-1440 CPINQADATSN
+1440 SPINQADATSN

-1457 SKSASGAAMNEPA
+1457 STSASSAAMNEPHVEPN
-1470 AEAKAE
+1470 AEAE
-1476 SRAEIEPKSGAE
+1476 SRAEIEHKSGAE

>member
-145 QELGSL
+145 QELGAL

-227 LVDNVTK
+227 LIDNVTK

-267 DDNSKADTSASTT
+267 DDQSKADTSASTT

-318 DPTKEEL
+318 APTKEEL

-339 QAQAQFQSLAQSQTS
+339 QAQAKFQSLAQSQTS
-354 NHASGQASTQAI
+354 THAQGQASTQAI

-756 VEQAEHKESSVFDQ
+756 VEQADHKESSVFDQ

-777 KVEESQSQTLS
+777 KVEDSQSQTLS
-788 QSPSAEDNAHNKPAR
+788 QSPSAEDKAHNKPAR

-1005 QPQPKEA
+1005 QPQLKAP
-1012 IAVEVKDAAKVEPE
+1012 VAAKEE
-1026 PEQKAEVKAASEV
+1026 A
-1039 ETVVAPKVEGAAK
+1039 
-1052 VEPEPEQK
+1052 
-1060 AEVKA
+1060 
-1065 ASEVETV
+1065 
-1072 VAPKVED
+1072 

-1116 PEQKVEVKAVPEVE
+1116 QKAEVKAVTEVE
-1130 TVVAPKVEDTAKV
+1130 TVVAPKL
-1143 EPEPEQKVEVK
+1143 
-1154 AVPEV
+1154 
-1159 ETVVAPKVED
+1159 
-1169 AAKVEP
+1169 
-1175 EPEQKVEV
+1175 
-1183 KAVPEVET
+1183 
-1191 VVAPKVEDTA
+1191 EDTA

-1252 NEAAPE
+1252 NEAA
-1258 AEAEP
+1258 P

-1389 DSSSKGN
+1389 DSSSKDN

-1416 QYISSDGKQEA
+1416 QYISSDGKQET

-1440 CPINQADATSN
+1440 SPINQADANSN

-1470 AEAKAE
+1470 AEAE
-1476 SRAEIEPKSGAE
+1476 SQAEIEPKSGT
-1488 PEPEPKTESV
+1488 EPKTESV
-1498 SEPEAEDDEEILTI
+1498 SEPEDEAEDDEEILTI

>member
-145 QELGSL
+145 QELGAL

-227 LVDNVTK
+227 LIDNVTK
-234 VSNLSQEMGME
+234 VSHLSQEMGME

-267 DDNSKADTSASTT
+267 DDQSKADTSASTT

-354 NHASGQASTQAI
+354 THAQGLTSTQAI
-366 SQGSQVAL
+366 SQGGQVAQ

-387 EPAVDGKH
+387 EPAVEGKH

-741 QEAVIHKEQVEPVET
+741 QDAVIHKEQVKPVET

-770 AQNASSN
+770 AKNASSN

-788 QSPSAEDNAHNKPAR
+788 QSPSAEDRAHNKPAR

-1026 PEQKAEVKAASEV
+1026 PE
-1039 ETVVAPKVEGAAK
+1039 
-1052 VEPEPEQK
+1052 PEQK

-1079 AAKVEPEPEQKVE
+1079 AAKVEPEPEQKAE
-1092 VKAVPEVETVVAPK
+1092 VKV
-1106 VEDAAKVEPE
+1106 
-1116 PEQKVEVKAVPEVE
+1116 
-1130 TVVAPKVEDTAKV
+1130 
-1143 EPEPEQKVEVK
+1143 
-1154 AVPEV
+1154 
-1159 ETVVAPKVED
+1159 
-1169 AAKVEP
+1169 
-1175 EPEQKVEV
+1175 
-1183 KAVPEVET
+1183 VPEVET

-1258 AEAEP
+1258 SEAEP

-1378 NLALQDQADVQ
+1378 NLALQDQADIQ

-1416 QYISSDGKQEA
+1416 QYISSDGKQET
-1427 EVSLQVNKDSGED
+1427 ELSLQVNKDSGED
-1440 CPINQADATSN
+1440 SPINQADATSN

-1457 SKSASGAAMNEPA
+1457 STSASSAAMNEPQVEPN
-1470 AEAKAE
+1470 AEAE
-1476 SRAEIEPKSGAE
+1476 SRAEIEPKSGT
-1488 PEPEPKTESV
+1488 EPKTESV
-1498 SEPEAEDDEEILTI
+1498 SEPEDDEEILTI

>member
-145 QELGSL
+145 QELGAL

-201 TLNSLIVELINNT
+201 TLNSLILELINNT

-227 LVDNVTK
+227 LIDNVTK

-267 DDNSKADTSASTT
+267 DDKSKADTSASTT

-354 NHASGQASTQAI
+354 NHASGQASTQAV

-756 VEQAEHKESSVFDQ
+756 VEQADHKESSVFDQ

-788 QSPSAEDNAHNKPAR
+788 QSPSTEDKAHNKPAR
-803 TVSTA
+803 TFSTA

-991 SHTAEASK
+991 SHSADASK

-1012 IAVEVKDAAKVEPE
+1012 IAVDVKDAAKVEPE
-1026 PEQKAEVKAASEV
+1026 PEQKAEVKAVPEV
-1039 ETVVAPKVEGAAK
+1039 ETVVAPKVEDAAKVEPEPEQKAEVKSASEIKTVVAPKVEDAAK

-1116 PEQKVEVKAVPEVE
+1116 PEQKA
-1130 TVVAPKVEDTAKV
+1130 
-1143 EPEPEQKVEVK
+1143 
-1154 AVPEV
+1154 
-1159 ETVVAPKVED
+1159 
-1169 AAKVEP
+1169 
-1175 EPEQKVEV
+1175 EV

-1252 NEAAPE
+1252 NEAA
-1258 AEAEP
+1258 P

-1476 SRAEIEPKSGAE
+1476 SRAEIEPKSGT
-1488 PEPEPKTESV
+1488 EPKTESV
-1498 SEPEAEDDEEILTI
+1498 SEPEDDEEILTI

>member
-145 QELGSL
+145 QELGAL

-227 LVDNVTK
+227 LIDNVTK

-291 KDKFKNIEQ
+291 KNKFKNIEQ

-354 NHASGQASTQAI
+354 NHAQGQASTQAI

-480 PSYEQ
+480 PTYEQ

-788 QSPSAEDNAHNKPAR
+788 QSPSAEDKAHNKPAR

-979 LKSNNSQLALAH
+979 LKSNNSQLALAN
-991 SHTAEASK
+991 SHTADASK
-999 IEEIQP
+999 IAELQP

-1026 PEQKAEVKAASEV
+1026 PEQKAEVKAVPEV
-1039 ETVVAPKVEGAAK
+1039 ETVVAPKVEDAAK

-1079 AAKVEPEPEQKVE
+1079 A
-1092 VKAVPEVETVVAPK
+1092 
-1106 VEDAAKVEPE
+1106 
-1116 PEQKVEVKAVPEVE
+1116 
-1130 TVVAPKVEDTAKV
+1130 
-1143 EPEPEQKVEVK
+1143 
-1154 AVPEV
+1154 
-1159 ETVVAPKVED
+1159 
-1169 AAKVEP
+1169 
-1175 EPEQKVEV
+1175 
-1183 KAVPEVET
+1183 
-1191 VVAPKVEDTA
+1191 A

-1252 NEAAPE
+1252 N
-1258 AEAEP
+1258 EAEP

-1416 QYISSDGKQEA
+1416 QYISSDGKQET

-1440 CPINQADATSN
+1440 SPINQADATSN

-1470 AEAKAE
+1470 AEAEAE

-1488 PEPEPKTESV
+1488 PEPKTESV
-1498 SEPEAEDDEEILTI
+1498 SEPEDDEEILTI

-1564 QEQLKTAKDD
+1564 QEQLKTAKGD

>member
-145 QELGSL
+145 QELGAL

-227 LVDNVTK
+227 LIDNVTK

-354 NHASGQASTQAI
+354 THASGQASTQAV

-726 GNITDVDQ
+726 GNITDFDQ

-741 QEAVIHKEQVEPVET
+741 QEAVIHKEQVKPVET

-770 AQNASSN
+770 AKNASSN

-788 QSPSAEDNAHNKPAR
+788 QSPSAEDKAHNKPAR

-991 SHTAEASK
+991 SHTADASK

-1005 QPQPKEA
+1005 QPQPKAA

-1026 PEQKAEVKAASEV
+1026 PEQKA
-1039 ETVVAPKVEGAAK
+1039 
-1052 VEPEPEQK
+1052 
-1060 AEVKA
+1060 
-1065 ASEVETV
+1065 
-1072 VAPKVED
+1072 
-1079 AAKVEPEPEQKVE
+1079 E

-1116 PEQKVEVKAVPEVE
+1116 QKAEVKAVTEVE
-1130 TVVAPKVEDTAKV
+1130 TVVAPKL
-1143 EPEPEQKVEVK
+1143 
-1154 AVPEV
+1154 
-1159 ETVVAPKVED
+1159 
-1169 AAKVEP
+1169 
-1175 EPEQKVEV
+1175 
-1183 KAVPEVET
+1183 
-1191 VVAPKVEDTA
+1191 EDTA

-1252 NEAAPE
+1252 NEAAP
-1258 AEAEP
+1258 EAEP

-1378 NLALQDQADVQ
+1378 SLALQDQADIQ

-1416 QYISSDGKQEA
+1416 QYISSDGKQET

-1440 CPINQADATSN
+1440 SPINQADANSN

-1457 SKSASGAAMNEPA
+1457 STSASSAAMNEPHVEPN
-1470 AEAKAE
+1470 AEAE
-1476 SRAEIEPKSGAE
+1476 SRAEIEHKSGAE

>member
-145 QELGSL
+145 QELGAL

-227 LVDNVTK
+227 LIDNVTK

-267 DDNSKADTSASTT
+267 DDQSKAETSASTT

-354 NHASGQASTQAI
+354 NHAPGQTSTQAV

-756 VEQAEHKESSVFDQ
+756 VEQADHKESSVFDQ

-777 KVEESQSQTLS
+777 KVEEGQSQTLS
-788 QSPSAEDNAHNKPAR
+788 QSPSAEDKAHNKPAR
-803 TVSTA
+803 MVSTA

-979 LKSNNSQLALAH
+979 LKSNNSQFANAN
-991 SHTAEASK
+991 SHTADASK

-1012 IAVEVKDAAKVEPE
+1012 IAVDVKDAAKVEPE
-1026 PEQKAEVKAASEV
+1026 PEQKAEVK
-1039 ETVVAPKVEGAAK
+1039 P
-1052 VEPEPEQK
+1052 
-1060 AEVKA
+1060 

-1079 AAKVEPEPEQKVE
+1079 A
-1092 VKAVPEVETVVAPK
+1092 
-1106 VEDAAKVEPE
+1106 
-1116 PEQKVEVKAVPEVE
+1116 
-1130 TVVAPKVEDTAKV
+1130 
-1143 EPEPEQKVEVK
+1143 
-1154 AVPEV
+1154 
-1159 ETVVAPKVED
+1159 
-1169 AAKVEP
+1169 
-1175 EPEQKVEV
+1175 
-1183 KAVPEVET
+1183 
-1191 VVAPKVEDTA
+1191 A

-1378 NLALQDQADVQ
+1378 SLALQDQADVQ

-1416 QYISSDGKQEA
+1416 QYISSDGKQET
-1427 EVSLQVNKDSGED
+1427 ELSLQVNKDSGED
-1440 CPINQADATSN
+1440 SPINQADATSN
-1451 SSADSG
+1451 ISADSG
-1457 SKSASGAAMNEPA
+1457 SKSASDAAMNEPA

-1476 SRAEIEPKSGAE
+1476 SRAEIELKSGAE
-1488 PEPEPKTESV
+1488 HEPEPKTESV

>member
-145 QELGSL
+145 QELGAL

-201 TLNSLIVELINNT
+201 TLNSLILELINNT

-227 LVDNVTK
+227 LIDNVTK

-267 DDNSKADTSASTT
+267 DDQSKADTSASTT

-318 DPTKEEL
+318 APTKEEL

-354 NHASGQASTQAI
+354 THASGQASTQAV

-741 QEAVIHKEQVEPVET
+741 QDAVIHKEQVEPVET
-756 VEQAEHKESSVFDQ
+756 VEQADHKESSVFDQ

-777 KVEESQSQTLS
+777 KVEKSQSQTLS

-979 LKSNNSQLALAH
+979 LKSNNSQLALAN

-1005 QPQPKEA
+1005 QPQLKAP
-1012 IAVEVKDAAKVEPE
+1012 VAAKVEPE
-1026 PEQKAEVKAASEV
+1026 PEQKVEVKAVPEV
-1039 ETVVAPKVEGAAK
+1039 ETVVAPKVEDAAK

-1092 VKAVPEVETVVAPK
+1092 VKVVPEVETVVAPK

-1116 PEQKVEVKAVPEVE
+1116 PEQKAEVKAES
-1130 TVVAPKVEDTAKV
+1130 
-1143 EPEPEQKVEVK
+1143 
-1154 AVPEV
+1154 EV

-1175 EPEQKVEV
+1175 
-1183 KAVPEVET
+1183 
-1191 VVAPKVEDTA
+1191 
-1201 KVEPEVEP
+1201 EPEVEP

-1258 AEAEP
+1258 AES

-1440 CPINQADATSN
+1440 SPINQADATSN

-1470 AEAKAE
+1470 AEAEAE
-1476 SRAEIEPKSGAE
+1476 SRAEIEPKSGA
-1488 PEPEPKTESV
+1488 
-1498 SEPEAEDDEEILTI
+1498 EPEAEDDEEILTI

>member
-131 VLQAKYDYE
+131 ALQAKYDYE

-145 QELGSL
+145 QELGAL

-227 LVDNVTK
+227 LIDNVTK
-234 VSNLSQEMGME
+234 VSHLSQEMGME

-267 DDNSKADTSASTT
+267 DDQSKADTSASTT

-354 NHASGQASTQAI
+354 NHAPGQTSTQAV

-387 EPAVDGKH
+387 EPAVEGKH
-395 SPVSQERIIEI
+395 SPVYQERIIEI

-741 QEAVIHKEQVEPVET
+741 QDAVIHKEQVEPVET
-756 VEQAEHKESSVFDQ
+756 VEQADHKESSVFDQ

-777 KVEESQSQTLS
+777 KVEKSQSQTLS

-979 LKSNNSQLALAH
+979 LKSNNSQFANAN
-991 SHTAEASK
+991 SHTADASK

-1012 IAVEVKDAAKVEPE
+1012 IAVDVKDAAKVEPE
-1026 PEQKAEVKAASEV
+1026 PEQKAEVKAVPEV
-1039 ETVVAPKVEGAAK
+1039 ETVVAPKVEDATK

-1060 AEVKA
+1060 AEVKP

-1079 AAKVEPEPEQKVE
+1079 A
-1092 VKAVPEVETVVAPK
+1092 
-1106 VEDAAKVEPE
+1106 
-1116 PEQKVEVKAVPEVE
+1116 
-1130 TVVAPKVEDTAKV
+1130 
-1143 EPEPEQKVEVK
+1143 
-1154 AVPEV
+1154 
-1159 ETVVAPKVED
+1159 
-1169 AAKVEP
+1169 
-1175 EPEQKVEV
+1175 
-1183 KAVPEVET
+1183 
-1191 VVAPKVEDTA
+1191 A

-1378 NLALQDQADVQ
+1378 NLALQDQAYVQ

-1416 QYISSDGKQEA
+1416 QYISSDGKQET

-1440 CPINQADATSN
+1440 SPINQADATSN

-1457 SKSASGAAMNEPA
+1457 STSASSAAMNEPQVEPN
-1470 AEAKAE
+1470 AEAE
-1476 SRAEIEPKSGAE
+1476 SRAEIEHKSGAE

>member
-145 QELGSL
+145 QELGAL

-227 LVDNVTK
+227 LIDNVTK
-234 VSNLSQEMGME
+234 VSHLSQEMGME

-267 DDNSKADTSASTT
+267 DDQSKAETSASTT

-354 NHASGQASTQAI
+354 THAQGLTSTQAI
-366 SQGSQVAL
+366 SQGGQVAQ

-726 GNITDVDQ
+726 GNITDFDQ

-741 QEAVIHKEQVEPVET
+741 QEAVIHKEQVKPVET

-788 QSPSAEDNAHNKPAR
+788 QSPSAEDRAHNKPAR

-1005 QPQPKEA
+1005 QLQPKEA

-1026 PEQKAEVKAASEV
+1026 PEQKAEVKAVPEV
-1039 ETVVAPKVEGAAK
+1039 ETVVAPKVENAAKVEQEPEQKVEVKPASEIETVVAPKVEDAAK

-1072 VAPKVED
+1072 VAPKG
-1079 AAKVEPEPEQKVE
+1079 
-1092 VKAVPEVETVVAPK
+1092 
-1106 VEDAAKVEPE
+1106 
-1116 PEQKVEVKAVPEVE
+1116 
-1130 TVVAPKVEDTAKV
+1130 EDTAKV
-1143 EPEPEQKVEVK
+1143 EP
-1154 AVPEV
+1154 
-1159 ETVVAPKVED
+1159 
-1169 AAKVEP
+1169 
-1175 EPEQKVEV
+1175 
-1183 KAVPEVET
+1183 
-1191 VVAPKVEDTA
+1191 
-1201 KVEPEVEP
+1201 EPEVEP

-1252 NEAAPE
+1252 NEAAP
-1258 AEAEP
+1258 EAEP

-1378 NLALQDQADVQ
+1378 NLALQDQADIQ

-1416 QYISSDGKQEA
+1416 QYISSDGKQET
-1427 EVSLQVNKDSGED
+1427 ELSLQVNKDSGED
-1440 CPINQADATSN
+1440 SPINQADATSN

-1476 SRAEIEPKSGAE
+1476 SRAEIEPKSGT
-1488 PEPEPKTESV
+1488 EPKTESV
-1498 SEPEAEDDEEILTI
+1498 SEPEDDEEILTI

>member
-227 LVDNVTK
+227 LIDNVTK

-354 NHASGQASTQAI
+354 NHAQGQASTKAV

-652 ASELAQGNEER
+652 ASELAQGNEDR
-663 SQKKFSLFDNSHA
+663 SQKRFSLFDNSHA

-741 QEAVIHKEQVEPVET
+741 QDAVIHKEPVET
-756 VEQAEHKESSVFDQ
+756 VEQADHKESSVFDQ

-777 KVEESQSQTLS
+777 KVDESQSQILS
-788 QSPSAEDNAHNKPAR
+788 QSPSTEDKAHNKPAR

-979 LKSNNSQLALAH
+979 LKSNNSQLALAN
-991 SHTAEASK
+991 SHTADASK

-1039 ETVVAPKVEGAAK
+1039 ETVVAPKVE
-1052 VEPEPEQK
+1052 
-1060 AEVKA
+1060 
-1065 ASEVETV
+1065 
-1072 VAPKVED
+1072 D
-1079 AAKVEPEPEQKVE
+1079 AAKVEP
-1092 VKAVPEVETVVAPK
+1092 
-1106 VEDAAKVEPE
+1106 D
-1116 PEQKVEVKAVPEVE
+1116 
-1130 TVVAPKVEDTAKV
+1130 
-1143 EPEPEQKVEVK
+1143 
-1154 AVPEV
+1154 
-1159 ETVVAPKVED
+1159 
-1169 AAKVEP
+1169 
-1175 EPEQKVEV
+1175 
-1183 KAVPEVET
+1183 
-1191 VVAPKVEDTA
+1191 
-1201 KVEPEVEP
+1201 PEVEP

-1252 NEAAPE
+1252 NEAVPD
-1258 AEAEP
+1258 AEP

-1346 LSDDANSQD
+1346 FSDDANSQD

-1378 NLALQDQADVQ
+1378 NLALQDQADIQ

-1416 QYISSDGKQEA
+1416 QYISSDGKQET

-1440 CPINQADATSN
+1440 SPINQADANSN

-1470 AEAKAE
+1470 AEAEAE
-1476 SRAEIEPKSGAE
+1476 SRAEIEPKSGA
-1488 PEPEPKTESV
+1488 EPEPKTESV

>member
-227 LVDNVTK
+227 LIDNVTK

-267 DDNSKADTSASTT
+267 DDQSKADTSASTT

-354 NHASGQASTQAI
+354 NHAQGQTSTQAV

-374 GKAKDMELEKESL
+374 GKAKDLELEKESL
-387 EPAVDGKH
+387 EPAVEGKH

-480 PSYEQ
+480 PTYEQ

-741 QEAVIHKEQVEPVET
+741 QDAVIHKEQVEPVET
-756 VEQAEHKESSVFDQ
+756 VEQADHKESSVFDQ

-777 KVEESQSQTLS
+777 KVDESQSQILS
-788 QSPSAEDNAHNKPAR
+788 QSPSTEDKAHNKPAR

-979 LKSNNSQLALAH
+979 LKSNNSQFALAH
-991 SHTAEASK
+991 SHSADASK

-1026 PEQKAEVKAASEV
+1026 PEQKVEVK
-1039 ETVVAPKVEGAAK
+1039 
-1052 VEPEPEQK
+1052 PE
-1060 AEVKA
+1060 
-1065 ASEVETV
+1065 SEVETV

-1116 PEQKVEVKAVPEVE
+1116 PEQKVEVKPASEVE
-1130 TVVAPKVEDTAKV
+1130 TVVAPKVEDAAKV
-1143 EPEPEQKVEVK
+1143 EPEPEQKAEVK
-1154 AVPEV
+1154 AASEV

-1183 KAVPEVET
+1183 KVVPEVET
-1191 VVAPKVEDTA
+1191 VVAPKVEDAA
-1201 KVEPEVEP
+1201 KVEPEPEVEP

-1222 LSKITGKPTIDWDEF
+1222 LSKITGKPTIGWDEF

-1252 NEAAPE
+1252 NEAEPD

-1389 DSSSKGN
+1389 DSSSESN

-1408 QESSSDDK
+1408 QESSSNDK

-1440 CPINQADATSN
+1440 SPINQADATSN
-1451 SSADSG
+1451 SSTDSG
-1457 SKSASGAAMNEPA
+1457 STSASGAAMNEPA
-1470 AEAKAE
+1470 AEAEAE
-1476 SRAEIEPKSGAE
+1476 SRAEIEPKSGA
-1488 PEPEPKTESV
+1488 EPEPKTESV

>member
-145 QELGSL
+145 QELGAL

-227 LVDNVTK
+227 LIDNVTK

-267 DDNSKADTSASTT
+267 DDKSKADTSASTT

-354 NHASGQASTQAI
+354 NHAPGQTSTQAV
-366 SQGSQVAL
+366 SQGSQVAQ

-387 EPAVDGKH
+387 EPAVEGKH

-496 KNNITHQDKVVDNN
+496 KNNITNQDKVVDNN

-741 QEAVIHKEQVEPVET
+741 QEAVIHKEQVKPVET

-991 SHTAEASK
+991 SHTADASK
-999 IEEIQP
+999 IAEIQP

-1012 IAVEVKDAAKVEPE
+1012 IAVEVK
-1026 PEQKAEVKAASEV
+1026 
-1039 ETVVAPKVEGAAK
+1039 
-1052 VEPEPEQK
+1052 
-1060 AEVKA
+1060 
-1065 ASEVETV
+1065 
-1072 VAPKVED
+1072 D

-1116 PEQKVEVKAVPEVE
+1116 PEQKAEVKAVPEVE
-1130 TVVAPKVEDTAKV
+1130 TVVAPKVEDTDKV
-1143 EPEPEQKVEVK
+1143 EP
-1154 AVPEV
+1154 
-1159 ETVVAPKVED
+1159 
-1169 AAKVEP
+1169 
-1175 EPEQKVEV
+1175 
-1183 KAVPEVET
+1183 
-1191 VVAPKVEDTA
+1191 
-1201 KVEPEVEP
+1201 EPEVEP

-1252 NEAAPE
+1252 NEAA
-1258 AEAEP
+1258 P

-1378 NLALQDQADVQ
+1378 SLALQDQADIQ

-1416 QYISSDGKQEA
+1416 QYISSDGKQET

-1440 CPINQADATSN
+1440 SPINQADATSN

-1470 AEAKAE
+1470 AEAEAE
-1476 SRAEIEPKSGAE
+1476 SQAEIEPKSGT
-1488 PEPEPKTESV
+1488 EPKTESV

>member
-78 DDSLESQLLTLQQDF
+78 DNSLESQLLTLQQDF

-145 QELGSL
+145 QELGAL

-227 LVDNVTK
+227 LIDNVTK

-267 DDNSKADTSASTT
+267 DDKSKAETSASTT

-354 NHASGQASTQAI
+354 NHAQGQASTQAI
-366 SQGSQVAL
+366 SQGCQVAP
-374 GKAKDMELEKESL
+374 GKAKDLELEKESL

-454 KVLLLGGNELTVSD
+454 KVLLLGGNKLTVSD

-756 VEQAEHKESSVFDQ
+756 VEQADHKESSVFDQ

-777 KVEESQSQTLS
+777 KVDESQSQILS
-788 QSPSAEDNAHNKPAR
+788 QSPSTEDKAHNKPAR

-816 AIIKTTNIDEPVVN
+816 AIIKTNNIDEPVVN

-999 IEEIQP
+999 IEDIQP

-1039 ETVVAPKVEGAAK
+1039 ETVVAPKVE
-1052 VEPEPEQK
+1052 
-1060 AEVKA
+1060 
-1065 ASEVETV
+1065 
-1072 VAPKVED
+1072 D
-1079 AAKVEPEPEQKVE
+1079 AAKVEPEP
-1092 VKAVPEVETVVAPK
+1092 
-1106 VEDAAKVEPE
+1106 
-1116 PEQKVEVKAVPEVE
+1116 
-1130 TVVAPKVEDTAKV
+1130 
-1143 EPEPEQKVEVK
+1143 
-1154 AVPEV
+1154 
-1159 ETVVAPKVED
+1159 
-1169 AAKVEP
+1169 
-1175 EPEQKVEV
+1175 
-1183 KAVPEVET
+1183 
-1191 VVAPKVEDTA
+1191 
-1201 KVEPEVEP
+1201 EP

-1252 NEAAPE
+1252 NEA
-1258 AEAEP
+1258 EP
-1263 EDGAD
+1263 DAEDGAD

-1389 DSSSKGN
+1389 DSSSKGI

-1427 EVSLQVNKDSGED
+1427 EVSLQVNKDSGDD

-1470 AEAKAE
+1470 EEAEAE
-1476 SRAEIEPKSGAE
+1476 SRAEIEPKSGT
-1488 PEPEPKTESV
+1488 EPKTESV
-1498 SEPEAEDDEEILTI
+1498 SEPEDDEEILTI

>member
-93 CQKVGLIVAAHE
+93 CQKVGLIVAANE

-145 QELGSL
+145 QELGAL

-227 LVDNVTK
+227 LIDNVTK

-267 DDNSKADTSASTT
+267 DDQSKAETSASTT

-354 NHASGQASTQAI
+354 THASGQASTQAV

-726 GNITDVDQ
+726 GNITDFDQ

-741 QEAVIHKEQVEPVET
+741 QEAVIHKEQVKPVET

-788 QSPSAEDNAHNKPAR
+788 QSPSAEDRAHNKPAR

-1005 QPQPKEA
+1005 QLQPKEA

-1026 PEQKAEVKAASEV
+1026 PEQKAEVKAVPEV
-1039 ETVVAPKVEGAAK
+1039 ETVVAPKVENAAKVEQEPEQKVEVKPASEIETVVAPKVEDAAK

-1072 VAPKVED
+1072 VAPKG
-1079 AAKVEPEPEQKVE
+1079 
-1092 VKAVPEVETVVAPK
+1092 
-1106 VEDAAKVEPE
+1106 
-1116 PEQKVEVKAVPEVE
+1116 
-1130 TVVAPKVEDTAKV
+1130 EDTAKV
-1143 EPEPEQKVEVK
+1143 EP
-1154 AVPEV
+1154 
-1159 ETVVAPKVED
+1159 
-1169 AAKVEP
+1169 
-1175 EPEQKVEV
+1175 
-1183 KAVPEVET
+1183 
-1191 VVAPKVEDTA
+1191 
-1201 KVEPEVEP
+1201 EPEVEP

-1258 AEAEP
+1258 AAP

-1378 NLALQDQADVQ
+1378 NLALQDQADIQ

-1416 QYISSDGKQEA
+1416 QYISSDGKQET
-1427 EVSLQVNKDSGED
+1427 ELSLQVNKDSGED
-1440 CPINQADATSN
+1440 SPINQADATSN

-1476 SRAEIEPKSGAE
+1476 SRAEIEPKSGT
-1488 PEPEPKTESV
+1488 EPKTESV
-1498 SEPEAEDDEEILTI
+1498 SEPEDDEEILTI

>member
-93 CQKVGLIVAAHE
+93 CQKVGLIVAANE

-145 QELGSL
+145 QELGAL

-227 LVDNVTK
+227 LIDNVTK

-267 DDNSKADTSASTT
+267 DDQSKADTSASTT

-354 NHASGQASTQAI
+354 THASGQASTQAV

-726 GNITDVDQ
+726 GNITDFDQ

-741 QEAVIHKEQVEPVET
+741 QEAVIHKEQVKPVET

-788 QSPSAEDNAHNKPAR
+788 QSPSAEDKAHNKPAR

-1005 QPQPKEA
+1005 QLQPKEA

-1039 ETVVAPKVEGAAK
+1039 ETVVAPKVEDAAKVEPKSEQKAEVKTASEVETVVAPKVEDAAK

-1072 VAPKVED
+1072 VAPKG
-1079 AAKVEPEPEQKVE
+1079 
-1092 VKAVPEVETVVAPK
+1092 
-1106 VEDAAKVEPE
+1106 
-1116 PEQKVEVKAVPEVE
+1116 
-1130 TVVAPKVEDTAKV
+1130 EDTAKV
-1143 EPEPEQKVEVK
+1143 EP
-1154 AVPEV
+1154 
-1159 ETVVAPKVED
+1159 
-1169 AAKVEP
+1169 
-1175 EPEQKVEV
+1175 
-1183 KAVPEVET
+1183 
-1191 VVAPKVEDTA
+1191 
-1201 KVEPEVEP
+1201 EPEVEP

-1378 NLALQDQADVQ
+1378 SLALQDQADIQ

-1416 QYISSDGKQEA
+1416 QYISSDGKQET
-1427 EVSLQVNKDSGED
+1427 ELSLQVNKDSGED
-1440 CPINQADATSN
+1440 SPINQADATSN

-1476 SRAEIEPKSGAE
+1476 SRAEIEPKSGT
-1488 PEPEPKTESV
+1488 EPKTESV
-1498 SEPEAEDDEEILTI
+1498 SEPEDDEEILTI

>member
-24 QKGEIASYDQLLKIA
+24 QQGEIASYDQLLKIA

-145 QELGSL
+145 QELGAL

-227 LVDNVTK
+227 LIDNVTK

-267 DDNSKADTSASTT
+267 DDKSKADTSASTT

-339 QAQAQFQSLAQSQTS
+339 QAQAQFQSLAQSQTYT
-354 NHASGQASTQAI
+354 HASGQASTQAI
-366 SQGSQVAL
+366 SQGSQVAQ
-374 GKAKDMELEKESL
+374 GKVKDMELEKESL

-652 ASELAQGNEER
+652 ASELAQGNEDR

-741 QEAVIHKEQVEPVET
+741 QEAVIHKEQVKPVKPVEP

-770 AQNASSN
+770 AKNASSN

-788 QSPSAEDNAHNKPAR
+788 QSPSAEDKAHNKPAR

-979 LKSNNSQLALAH
+979 LKSNNSQLALAN
-991 SHTAEASK
+991 SHTADASK
-999 IEEIQP
+999 IAELQP

-1026 PEQKAEVKAASEV
+1026 PEQKAEVKA
-1039 ETVVAPKVEGAAK
+1039 
-1052 VEPEPEQK
+1052 
-1060 AEVKA
+1060 
-1065 ASEVETV
+1065 
-1072 VAPKVED
+1072 
-1079 AAKVEPEPEQKVE
+1079 
-1092 VKAVPEVETVVAPK
+1092 VPEVETVVAPK

-1116 PEQKVEVKAVPEVE
+1116 PEQKAEVKAVPEVE

-1143 EPEPEQKVEVK
+1143 EPEPEQKAEVK

-1175 EPEQKVEV
+1175 
-1183 KAVPEVET
+1183 
-1191 VVAPKVEDTA
+1191 
-1201 KVEPEVEP
+1201 EPEVEP

-1252 NEAAPE
+1252 NEAEP
-1258 AEAEP
+1258 EAEP

-1389 DSSSKGN
+1389 DSSLESN
-1396 SESNQDSTPEGN
+1396 SESNQDSTPEGKL
-1408 QESSSDDK
+1408 ESSSDDK

-1440 CPINQADATSN
+1440 SPINQADATSN

-1470 AEAKAE
+1470 AEAEAE
-1476 SRAEIEPKSGAE
+1476 SRAEIEPKSGA
-1488 PEPEPKTESV
+1488 EPKTESV

>member
-64 KVSNDT
+64 KVSNDN

-145 QELGSL
+145 QELGAL
-151 KDKCNALQEEQ
+151 KDKCNALREEQ

-227 LVDNVTK
+227 LIDNVTK

-267 DDNSKADTSASTT
+267 DDKSKAETSASTT

-306 YFMEDDSFDRHD
+306 YFMEDDSFDRYD

-354 NHASGQASTQAI
+354 THAPGLASTQAI
-366 SQGSQVAL
+366 SQGGQVAQ
-374 GKAKDMELEKESL
+374 GKAKDLELEKESL
-387 EPAVDGKH
+387 EPAVEGKH

-480 PSYEQ
+480 PTYEQ

-529 DYQNRNLDSQS
+529 DYQNRNLDSHS

-684 VFGVESVEPSTN
+684 VFGVESAEPSSN

-713 QSDDDESLDDFIT
+713 QSNDDESLDDFIT

-734 GDSSDLD
+734 GDSLDLD
-741 QEAVIHKEQVEPVET
+741 QEEVIQKEQVKPVESVES

-836 TYKHGNESTFIISS
+836 TYKHGNKSTYIISS

-871 VNTSDSKIEPNKAVE
+871 VNTSDSKSEPNKVVE
-886 TIFDTSSAFVPK
+886 TIFDTNSAFVPK

-979 LKSNNSQLALAH
+979 LKSNNSQLAHAN
-991 SHTAEASK
+991 SHTADASK
-999 IEEIQP
+999 IAEIQP
-1005 QPQPKEA
+1005 QPQLKAPVAAKEEAAAKVEPEPEQNAEVKAVPEVETLVAPKVEDA
-1012 IAVEVKDAAKVEPE
+1012 AKVEPEPEQKAEIKAVPEVETVVAPKVESAAKVEPEPEQKVEVKPASEVDAVVALKVEYAAKVEPE

-1039 ETVVAPKVEGAAK
+1039 DAVVAL
-1052 VEPEPEQK
+1052 
-1060 AEVKA
+1060 
-1065 ASEVETV
+1065 
-1072 VAPKVED
+1072 KVED

-1092 VKAVPEVETVVAPK
+1092 VKPASEIEAVVATK
-1106 VEDAAKVEPE
+1106 EEAAAKVEPE
-1116 PEQKVEVKAVPEVE
+1116 PEQKAEIKAVPEVE
-1130 TVVAPKVEDTAKV
+1130 TVVAPKVEG
-1143 EPEPEQKVEVK
+1143 
-1154 AVPEV
+1154 
-1159 ETVVAPKVED
+1159 

-1175 EPEQKVEV
+1175 QTQLESEMEPEG
-1183 KAVPEVET
+1183 
-1191 VVAPKVEDTA
+1191 
-1201 KVEPEVEP
+1201 EP

-1252 NEAAPE
+1252 NEAEPEPE
-1258 AEAEP
+1258 A
-1263 EDGAD
+1263 GAD

-1292 SQKAPGNNANSPK
+1292 SQKAPSNNANSPK

-1322 LQSALD
+1322 LQNALD

-1389 DSSSKGN
+1389 DSSSESN
-1396 SESNQDSTPEGN
+1396 SESTLEGN
-1408 QESSSDDK
+1408 QDSSSDD
-1416 QYISSDGKQEA
+1416 KQEA

-1440 CPINQADATSN
+1440 SPINQADATSN

-1457 SKSASGAAMNEPA
+1457 SKSASGAAMNEP
-1470 AEAKAE
+1470 EAGTE
-1476 SRAEIEPKSGAE
+1476 TE
-1488 PEPEPKTESV
+1488 TESV
-1498 SEPEAEDDEEILTI
+1498 SEPEDDEEILTI

-1519 SDPHKEE
+1519 SDLHKEE

>member
-145 QELGSL
+145 QELGAL

-227 LVDNVTK
+227 LIDNVTK

-267 DDNSKADTSASTT
+267 DDQSKAETSASTT

-354 NHASGQASTQAI
+354 THASGQASTQAV

-387 EPAVDGKH
+387 EPAVEGKH

-595 KELKQAQKE
+595 KELKQAQKD

-741 QEAVIHKEQVEPVET
+741 QDAVIHKEQVEPVET
-756 VEQAEHKESSVFDQ
+756 VEQADHKESSVFDQ

-777 KVEESQSQTLS
+777 KVEKSQSQTLS

-979 LKSNNSQLALAH
+979 LKSNNSQLALAN

-1005 QPQPKEA
+1005 QPQLKEA

-1026 PEQKAEVKAASEV
+1026 PEQKAEVKSASEI
-1039 ETVVAPKVEGAAK
+1039 ETVVAPKVENAAK
-1052 VEPEPEQK
+1052 VEP
-1060 AEVKA
+1060 
-1065 ASEVETV
+1065 
-1072 VAPKVED
+1072 
-1079 AAKVEPEPEQKVE
+1079 
-1092 VKAVPEVETVVAPK
+1092 
-1106 VEDAAKVEPE
+1106 
-1116 PEQKVEVKAVPEVE
+1116 
-1130 TVVAPKVEDTAKV
+1130 
-1143 EPEPEQKVEVK
+1143 
-1154 AVPEV
+1154 
-1159 ETVVAPKVED
+1159 
-1169 AAKVEP
+1169 
-1175 EPEQKVEV
+1175 
-1183 KAVPEVET
+1183 
-1191 VVAPKVEDTA
+1191 
-1201 KVEPEVEP
+1201 EPEVEP

-1252 NEAAPE
+1252 NEAA
-1258 AEAEP
+1258 P

-1389 DSSSKGN
+1389 DSSSESN
-1396 SESNQDSTPEGN
+1396 SESNQDS
-1408 QESSSDDK
+1408 SSDD
-1416 QYISSDGKQEA
+1416 KQEA